1 MNLNS
6 NLQPSSNKRR
16 KVKLKTALKM
26 KITAVLLLAAT
37 LQVCATGMAQKVSLT
52 FKNDNMSTVFREIE
66 KQTNFSFVY
75 GEEQLVKTKKINL
88 SLRNVSLE
96 DALSLIFKDQPLT
109 YTILGNHII
118 LKERKNSP
126 IKNEV
131 LIAPIQKQIKGK
143 VINEKGESLSGAT
156 IHIKGSQNAVITD
169 MDGSFTIEVPDSKS
183 ILIISFTGFITKE
196 VTAGEGIPMLTI
208 QLLEENKTLNE
219 VIVIGYG
226 TQKKAS
232 STGAIS
238 SIKGVVLTQNASANV
253 SNGIAGR
260 MAGVIANNRSGRPGD
275 DNSSLLIRGFNSFGG
290 GTSPLVVVDGIP
302 DRDLNR
308 INPDDI
314 ESVTVLKDASAA
326 IYGVRAANGVILV
339 TTKRGKVSAPT
350 IKYDGS
356 YGIQQ
361 LTRMPDRVNSW
372 EYMTY
377 YNELNANRGNL
388 LPYTQEDID
397 KHKAGND
404 PDYTSTDWYRQTF
417 RTDAPQSNHSLSV
430 SGGSEQVKYF
440 FSGQYLNQE
449 SNLRYSDE
457 KYKQFNLRSNIDVN
471 ITSNFKVNLDIA
483 TRKEDRTYP
492 VPSIGSILHETVSMY
507 PFIPAYWKDGS
518 PSAGIAAGRNPILM
532 SSGAPGYDKVI
543 NLIVNPKIGFDL
555 KLPSI
560 TEGLSLSGY
569 AAFDYN
575 VRSQKK
581 FTKPYDAY
589 SYDETKDTYTNVKN
603 NTGITSIL
611 QDEQITNQNTYFAK
625 IAYDRKFDKHGFNAF
640 VGYEQ
645 TTTDKT
651 QTTAFRKNLLSEQLD
666 QIFTGSSKDQVGTG
680 SAYQSGRESYLG
692 RLAYN
697 YDNKYFTEITSRYNG
712 SFNFPSASRWGM
724 FPAISAGW
732 KISEENFFKDN
743 IKGID
748 QLKLRASWGKMG
760 NDDLSEWING
770 VYYPNQYMFMTRY
783 MLNTNKQDYTY
794 FGSDYTQNN
803 SIYLSTTPNPNIT
816 WEVQDTKNIGFD
828 ISFLNNRLTATFDY
842 FSNKRSDI
850 LVARNAS
857 VPLYTG
863 LSLPKENIGET
874 VNRGTDW
881 SINFA
886 ETSHAFK
893 YNLGINLTYAQ
904 SEVLF
909 RDEAENIPEWQK
921 STGKAV
927 DSWVVYQTNGIYRT
941 QADVDSTPHLAGVK
955 PGDLWV
961 IDKDNDGDITD
972 NDKVRIP
979 KSATPKIAYGIPMRA
994 EYKGI
999 TIDLLWTGQS
1009 MAKQMINPQAQSAIA
1024 SPPTWLYEDRY
1035 TVDNPNSK
1043 YPVAFNSK
1051 DSRNNIDADFWLK
1064 DASFLRLKSLEVSY
1078 VLPKEVL
1085 TKLGV
1090 LNMRFYVGGTNLFSI
1105 DNMKQYNIDPETN
1118 NKTGINYPQTRIYRL
1133 GVNIEL

>member
-1 MNLNS
+1 MKLLIKDKPTNEWLTS
-6 NLQPSSNKRR
+6 EIW
-16 KVKLKTALKM
+16 KVTKFTSGF
-26 KITAVLLLAAT
+26 LLAVT
-37 LQVCATGMAQKVSLT
+37 LQVSAATESKDTNFFLKLNNTPTTGSNGTRTNSSISELTKTKRPNLLSIAQK
-52 FKNDNMSTVFREIE
+52 
-66 KQTNFSFVY
+66 
-75 GEEQLVKTKKINL
+75 
-88 SLRNVSLE
+88 
-96 DALSLIFKDQPLT
+96 P
-109 YTILGNHII
+109 
-118 LKERKNSP
+118 
-126 IKNEV
+126 
-131 LIAPIQKQIKGK
+131 IKGK
-143 VINEKGESLSGAT
+143 VTGAKGEPLAGAT
-156 IHIKGSQNAVITD
+156 ILIKGTKNGVTTD
-169 MDGSFTIEVPDSKS
+169 FDGNFTIDVPDSNS
-183 ILIISFTGFITKE
+183 ILVVSFTGYVTKE
-196 VTAGEGIPMLTI
+196 FVATEAMNI
-208 QLLEENKTLNE
+208 QLQEQNQTLNE
-219 VIVIGYG
+219 VVVVGYG

-232 STGAIS
+232 TTGAIA
-238 SIKGVVLTQNASANV
+238 SIKGSVLTQNASANV

-260 MAGVIANNRSGRPGD
+260 MSGVIANNRSGRPGD
-275 DNSSLLIRGFNSFGG
+275 DSSSLLIRGFNSFGG

-308 INPDDI
+308 INSDDI

-339 TTKRGKVSAPT
+339 TTKRGKVSAPS

-372 EYMTY
+372 QYMTY
-377 YNELNANRGNL
+377 YNELNANRGNV
-388 LPYTQEDID
+388 LPYTQADID

-417 RTDAPQSNHSLSV
+417 RTDAPQTNHSLSV
-430 SGGSEQVKYF
+430 SGGNEQVKYF

-471 ITSNFKVNLDIA
+471 ISSNFKVNLDIA

-492 VPSIGSILHETVSMY
+492 VSNIGSILHETVSMY
-507 PFIPAYWKDGS
+507 PFIPAYWKNGS
-518 PSAGIAAGRNPILM
+518 PSAGISAGRNPILM
-532 SSGAPGYDKVI
+532 SSNTPGYDKVI
-543 NLIVNPKIGFDL
+543 NLIVNPKVGFDL
-555 KLPSI
+555 KLPSV

-589 SYDETKDTYTNVKN
+589 SYDKTKDTYTNVKN
-603 NTGITSIL
+603 STGITSIL

-651 QTTAFRKNLLSEQLD
+651 QTTAFRKNLLSDQLD
-666 QIFTGSSKDQVGTG
+666 QIFTGSTKEQNATG

-697 YDNKYFTEITSRYNG
+697 YDNKYLAEITSRYNG
-712 SFNFPSASRWGM
+712 SFNFPSSTRWGL

-743 IKGID
+743 VKGID
-748 QLKLRASWGKMG
+748 QLKIRASWGKMG
-760 NDDLSEWING
+760 NDDID
-770 VYYPNQYMFMTRY
+770 QYLYLTRY
-783 MLNTNKQDYTY
+783 MLNTNQEDYVF

-803 SIYLSTTPNPNIT
+803 SIYLSSTPNPNIT

-828 ISFLNNRLTATFDY
+828 ISFLNNRLTAAFDY

-881 SINFA
+881 SINFV
-886 ETSHAFK
+886 ENSNEFK
-893 YNLGINLTYAQ
+893 YSLGVNLTYAQ

-909 RDEAENIPEWQK
+909 RDEAPNIPEWQK

-941 QADVDSTPHLAGVK
+941 QADVDSTPHLAGAK

-972 NDKVRIP
+972 NDKIRIP
-979 KSATPKIAYGIPMRA
+979 ESATPKIAYGIPMRA

-999 TIDLLWTGQS
+999 SIDLLWTGQS
-1009 MAKQMINPQAQSAIA
+1009 MARQMINPQAQSSIT

-1051 DSRNNIDADFWLK
+1051 DTRNNIDADFWLK

-1078 VLPKEVL
+1078 VLPQKVL

-1090 LNMRFYVGGTNLFSI
+1090 LNMRFYAGGTNLFSI
-1105 DNMKQYNIDPETN
+1105 DNMKQYNLDPETN
-1118 NKTGINYPQTRIYRL
+1118 NKTGINYPQTRIYRF

>member
-1 MNLNS
+1 MKLLIKDKPTHNWLTS
-6 NLQPSSNKRR
+6 EIW
-16 KVKLKTALKM
+16 KVTKLTSGF
-26 KITAVLLLAAT
+26 LLAMT
-37 LQVCATGMAQKVSLT
+37 LQVSAANESKDTNFFLKLNNKPTNGSNGTRTNLLT
-52 FKNDNMSTVFREIE
+52 FE
-66 KQTNFSFVY
+66 
-75 GEEQLVKTKKINL
+75 LAKTKSTNVL
-88 SLRNVSLE
+88 STAE
-96 DALSLIFKDQPLT
+96 KP
-109 YTILGNHII
+109 
-118 LKERKNSP
+118 
-126 IKNEV
+126 
-131 LIAPIQKQIKGK
+131 IKGK
-143 VINEKGESLSGAT
+143 VTGSKGEPLPGAT
-156 IHIKGSQNAVITD
+156 ILVKGTKNAVSTD
-169 MDGSFTIEVPDSKS
+169 FDGNFTIDIPDSNS
-183 ILIISFTGFITKE
+183 ILVVSFTGFTTRE
-196 VTAGEGIPMLTI
+196 VAVTNTTGAINI
-208 QLLEENKTLNE
+208 QLQEQNQTLNE
-219 VIVIGYG
+219 VVVVGYG

-232 STGAIS
+232 TTGAIGLV
-238 SIKGVVLTQNASANV
+238 KGSALTQNASANV
-253 SNGIAGR
+253 SNGLAGR
-260 MAGVIANNRSGRPGD
+260 VSGVIANNRSGRPGE
-275 DNSSLLIRGFNSFGG
+275 DNSNLLIRGFNSFGG
-290 GTSPLVVVDGIP
+290 GKSPLVVIDGIP

-308 INPDDI
+308 INQDDI
-314 ESVTVLKDASAA
+314 ESVTILKDASAA

-339 TTKRGKVSAPT
+339 TTKRGKIGAPV
-350 IKYDGS
+350 IKYDGN

-361 LTRMPDRVNSW
+361 LTRTPDRVNSW

-377 YNELNANRGNL
+377 YNELNANRGNI

-417 RTDAPQSNHSLSV
+417 RTDAPQTNHTLSV
-430 SGGSEQVKYF
+430 SGGNEQVKYF

-471 ITSNFKVNLDIA
+471 ISSNFKVNLDIA

-492 VPSIGSILHETVSMY
+492 VSGIKTILHETVSMY
-507 PFIPAYWKDGS
+507 PFIPAYWKNGS

-555 KLPSI
+555 KLPKI

-581 FTKPYDAY
+581 FKKPYDAY
-589 SYDETKDTYTNVKN
+589 SYDKTKDTYTNVKN
-603 NTGITSIL
+603 NTGITSVY
-611 QDEQITNQNTYFAK
+611 QDETITNQNTYFAK

-640 VGYEQ
+640 IGYEQ
-645 TTTDKT
+645 TTKDKT
-651 QTTAFRKNLLSEQLD
+651 QTIAYRQNLLSEQLD
-666 QIFTGSSKDQVGTG
+666 QIFTGSTKDQNATG
-680 SAYQSGRESYLG
+680 SAYQDGRESYLG

-697 YDNKYFTEITSRYNG
+697 YDNKYLAEITSRYNG
-712 SFNFPSASRWGM
+712 SFNFPSTTRWGM

-748 QLKLRASWGKMG
+748 QLKIRASWGKMG
-760 NDDLSEWING
+760 NDDLSETIDD
-770 VYYPNQYMFMTRY
+770 VYYPNQYLFLTRY
-783 MLNTNKQDYTY
+783 LLNTNQQDYTY
-794 FGSDYTQNN
+794 FGSDYAQNN
-803 SIYLSTTPNPNIT
+803 SIYLSTTPNPYIT
-816 WEVQDTKNIGFD
+816 WETQDTKNIGFD

-842 FSNKRSDI
+842 FSNRRSDI
-850 LVARNAS
+850 LAARNAS

-863 LSLPKENIGET
+863 LSLPKENIGES

-886 ETSHAFK
+886 ETNHEFK
-893 YNLGINLTYAQ
+893 YSLGVNLTYCH

-909 RDEAENIPEWQK
+909 RDEAANIPEWQK

-927 DSWVVYQTNGIYRT
+927 ESWLVYQTNGIYRT
-941 QADVDSTPHLAGVK
+941 QADVDNTPHLAGAK

-961 IDKDNDGDITD
+961 IDKDDDGDITD

-979 KSATPKIAYGIPMRA
+979 ESATPKIAYGIPMRA

-999 TIDLLWTGQS
+999 AIDLLWSGQS
-1009 MAKQMINPQAQSAIA
+1009 MAKQMINPQAQSAITA
-1024 SPPTWLYEDRY
+1024 PPTWLYEDRY
-1035 TVDNPNSK
+1035 SADNPNSK

-1051 DSRNNIDADFWLK
+1051 DTRNNIDADFWLK

-1078 VLPKEVL
+1078 TLPQNVL
-1085 TKLGV
+1085 TKLGI
-1090 LNMRFYVGGTNLFSI
+1090 LNMRFYAGGTNLLSI
-1105 DNMKQYNIDPETN
+1105 DNMKQYNIDPETD
-1118 NKTGINYPQTRIYRL
+1118 NKTGVNYPQTRIYRL